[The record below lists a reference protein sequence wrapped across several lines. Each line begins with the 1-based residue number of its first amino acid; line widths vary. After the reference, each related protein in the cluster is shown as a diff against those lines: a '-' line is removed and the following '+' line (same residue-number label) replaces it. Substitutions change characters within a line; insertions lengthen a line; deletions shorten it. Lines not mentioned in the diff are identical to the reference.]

1 MRTIRID
8 AEQGH
13 AIPTRAYE
21 ARGPFAP
28 VIPQVVDLDHDPDWF
43 PPGATAQNDM
53 QGKPVYEC
61 RVCEELLFEEEL
73 DAHVCEGDD

>member
-13 AIPTRAYE
+13 DIPTRAYE

-28 VIPQVVDLDHDPDWF
+28 VIPKVGEIEYDPDWF
-43 PPGATAQNDM
+43 PPGATAQNNM
-53 QGKPVYEC
+53 QGRPVFEC
-61 RVCEELLFEEEL
+61 RTCQAILFEEEL
-73 DAHVCEGDD
+73 DGHVCEGDL

>member
-13 AIPTRAYE
+13 AIPTHAYE

-28 VIPQVVDLDHDPDWF
+28 VIPQVSDLDRDPDWF
-43 PPGATAQNDM
+43 PPGATAQNKM
-53 QGKPVYEC
+53 QGVPMYEC
-61 RVCEELLFEEEL
+61 RGCGAVLLERYV
-73 DAHVCEGDD
+73 DGHVCEGDL